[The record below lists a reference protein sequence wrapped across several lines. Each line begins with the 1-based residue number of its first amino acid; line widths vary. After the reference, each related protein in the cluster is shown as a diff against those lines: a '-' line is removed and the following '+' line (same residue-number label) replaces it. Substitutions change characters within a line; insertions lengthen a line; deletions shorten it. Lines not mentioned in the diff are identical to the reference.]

1 MPQSNTQLLLYI
13 YLCVYRRI
21 LQFSKDTISCHNP
34 RAALLTYD
42 DNRWTIVVDRLLSC
56 VVFFVARLE
65 KPARWCARRRRN
77 PEKALELPRPQ
88 TTDFGVCCELISD
101 EPHECAFPSRWTW
114 RPRRQRKVSH
124 RHGDRKLCTR
134 RKSCKIL
141 RSNCHCRRYR
151 RRDALGS
158 RGCCC
163 CCPTHHSSG
172 RCRASTASQTA
183 QRFHP
188 I

>member
-1 MPQSNTQLLLYI
+1 MN
-13 YLCVYRRI
+13 LCVYGRI
-21 LQFSKDTISCHNP
+21 LQFSKNTISMSQYTKLSS
-34 RAALLTYD
+34 RALT
-42 DNRWTIVVDRLLSC
+42 IPIVDRILSC
-56 VVFFVARLE
+56 FSSRDARS
-65 KPARWCARRRRN
+65 RRGGAPN
-77 PEKALELPRPQ
+77 AVPEKALVRLCPQ
-88 TTDFGVCCELISD
+88 TTNFGVPDCRELISD

-163 CCPTHHSSG
+163 CCQTHHSSG